1 MLKFQKDGKID
12 DKIETLEIKQLEL
25 LKTVICYKKGV

>member
-1 MLKFQKDGKID
+1 MLKFQKEEKTD

-25 LKTVICYKKGV
+25 RKTVNCYKKGV